1 MDQGIIEILKRLW
14 QKQLLRHL
22 LLSGSND
29 TKTVMNFQKRKT
41 LKDCCNMVE
50 EGWDST
56 KQSTFRSSWNTLID
70 RKENKSFSSASINE
84 ETAEVLETMKAL
96 VISNEY
102 DNSNIETWLL
112 CDSEDMGF
120 QILSDDEII
129 KSIMKLEV
137 AEDDKTEAD
146 VCLSH
151 NKATW
156 CLEIALQWFEGNASA
171 IQKGFCAL
179 KVSAT

>member
-14 QKQLLRHL
+14 QKQLLRHP
-22 LLSGSND
+22 LLSGSNE
-29 TKTVMNFQKRKT
+29 TKTVMNFQKRKC
-41 LKDCCNMVE
+41 LKDCCYMIE
-50 EGWDST
+50 ESWDST

-70 RKENKSFSSASINE
+70 KKENKSFSSASINE

-137 AEDDKTEAD
+137 AQDDKTEAH
-146 VCLSH
+146 VYSSH
-151 NKATW
+151 DKAAW
-156 CLEIALQWFEGNASA
+156 CLEITLLRHQCLYRLY
-171 IQKGFCAL
+171 KH
-179 KVSAT
+179 